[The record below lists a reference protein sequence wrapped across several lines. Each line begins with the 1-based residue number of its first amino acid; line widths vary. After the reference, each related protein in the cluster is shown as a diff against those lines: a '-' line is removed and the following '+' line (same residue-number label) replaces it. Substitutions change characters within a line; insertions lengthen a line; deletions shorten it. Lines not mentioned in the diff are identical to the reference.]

1 MSEEEILS
9 QEEMSDLTGKGG
21 SDKSSSKEE
30 LYDQGEVLPYD
41 FKQPEHT
48 KQSHFPTLQIINE
61 KTALELRDKLELMLQ
76 QKLEVVAQEAHI
88 NRFGEFVHSLS
99 VPVDIKKI
107 NVPELKGSFL
117 ICFDDELI
125 NSVIEGYFGA
135 PDMGKNI
142 TSAEKSD
149 DDNEESEKSAEE
161 TEDSEVSL
169 SEIIE
174 KEEFTNAESRISQKL
189 LNYVLESMSDGWQL
203 MGDYSF
209 NYEKTEN
216 NPRLLNHLD
225 HDELII
231 NINFDLKIRDKVN
244 VIRIGMPYKMLDKVK
259 HKLRRVVQNIQE
271 ASDKKWLAKFY
282 DKMQSVPMELTGELG
297 RVVLPVNKLIE
308 LKVGDTLKIQKPES
322 ITLYV
327 NKTPILTGQLGELN
341 GQTAVQVNNWIKPE
355 VRK

>member
-21 SDKSSSKEE
+21 NAKSSSQEE
-30 LYDQGEVLPYD
+30 LYEQGQVLPYD

-61 KTALELRDKLELMLQ
+61 KTALDLREKLELMLQ
-76 QKLEVVAQEAHI
+76 QKVEVTAQEAHI

-99 VPVDIKKI
+99 IPIDIKKI
-107 NVPELKGSFL
+107 YVPELKGSFL
-117 ICFDDELI
+117 ICFDNYLI
-125 NSVIEGYFGA
+125 DSVIEGYFGA
-135 PDMGKNI
+135 PDMAPDKKEE
-142 TSAEKSD
+142 AEKEID
-149 DDNEESEKSAEE
+149 DDNEESE
-161 TEDSEVSL
+161 DSEVNL
-169 SEIIE
+169 EEIIE

-189 LNYVLESMSDGWQL
+189 LSYMLESMQSGWKL
-203 MGDYSF
+203 IDNYSF

-225 HDELII
+225 HEELII
-231 NINFDLKIRDKVN
+231 NINFELKIRDKVN

-271 ASDKKWLAKFY
+271 ASDKKWLTKLY
-282 DKMQSVPMELTGELG
+282 DKLQSVPMELVGELG

-322 ITLYV
+322 ITIYV
-327 NKTPILTGQLGELN
+327 NKTPILTGQLGESN
-341 GQTAVQVNNWIKPE
+341 GQTAIQVNNWIKPE
-355 VRK
+355 VKK